1 MICGTHKGKN
11 FSKNQKD
18 LVGYYMPNRSGNK
31 KQ

>member
-1 MICGTHKGKN
+1 MNCGTHKGKN

-18 LVGYYMPNRSGNK
+18 LVSNYMPNYSGNK